1 VSTFAAIELLRRALS
16 AHQRAMDVS
25 GHNVA
30 NANTPGFTRQEVV
43 LSSVPPA
50 AGSSRFRTTLLVGG
64 GVQVS
69 GVRQARNE
77 FLDRQLREARQA
89 HAEAQARLDYLAQ
102 VEAAL
107 PEPSDSGLGELLAR
121 FWNAWQELSLSPES
135 GAARTAL
142 VQQASV
148 LVDALRQTYN
158 RVEELRQ
165 HTDAVAAGHVRELN
179 ALAAEVAALNVDVAR
194 LEVSGQRALDLR
206 DRREQLLARLHQL
219 ADVSSVET
227 DTGEV
232 LVFLQGRELVGP
244 AGRTTAVQIQAPVPG
259 GVHTFQWPD
268 GTPLQVRRGELAAVL
283 QARDV
288 DAPDLASRLDA
299 LAVNLR
305 DAVNAL
311 HTMGY
316 DLSGSPGEPFFVGS
330 GAANLQVNPTVR
342 ADPSRVA
349 AADAPGEPGNGAQAL
364 AIAQLRGLPAVDGAY
379 QALVA
384 EVGVRA
390 REARRQV
397 ELRAL
402 LTDQLQL
409 RREATSGVSLDEE
422 MANML
427 RSQHAY
433 DAAARMVRTVDEMV
447 RTLLDMVG
455 R

>member
-1 VSTFAAIELLRRALS
+1 MSSFAAIELLRRALW
-16 AHQRAMDVS
+16 AHQRAMDIS

-30 NANTPGFTRQEVV
+30 NANTPGFSRQEVT
-43 LSSVPPA
+43 LSSLPPA
-50 AGSSRFRTTLLVGG
+50 ASSSRFRTTLLVGG

-69 GVRQARNE
+69 GVRQARDE
-77 FLDRQLREARQA
+77 FLERQLRGARQA

-102 VEAAL
+102 VEAFL
-107 PEPSDSGLGELLAR
+107 PEPSDSGLGALLAR
-121 FWNAWQELSLSPES
+121 FWNAWQELSLNPES

-142 VQQASV
+142 VQQASM
-148 LVDALRQTYN
+148 LADALRQTRN

-165 HTDAVAAGHVRELN
+165 HMDAVAVGHVRELG
-179 ALAAEVAALNVDVAR
+179 ALASEVASLNVEIAR

-206 DRREQLLARLHQL
+206 DHREQLLARLHQL
-219 ADVSSVET
+219 ADTSSVET
-227 DTGEV
+227 ETGEV

-244 AGRTTAVQIQAPVPG
+244 AGRTTGLQILAPPPG
-259 GVHTFQWPD
+259 GVHSFVWPD
-268 GTPLQVRRGELAAVL
+268 GAPLQVRRGELAAVL
-283 QARDV
+283 EARDT
-288 DAPDLASRLDA
+288 DAPALAAQLDG

-311 HTMGY
+311 HGAGY
-316 DLSGSPGEPFFVGS
+316 DLSGSPGGVFFVGS
-330 GAANLQVNPTVR
+330 GAADLGVNPALL

-349 AADAPGEPGNGAQAL
+349 ASSAPGEPGNGIQAL
-364 AIAQLRGLPAVDGAY
+364 RIAQLRGLATVDGAY
-379 QALVA
+379 HALVA

-397 ELRAL
+397 ELRGL
-402 LTDQLQL
+402 LVDQLQL
-409 RREATSGVSLDEE
+409 RREATSGVSIDEE

-433 DAAARMVRTVDEMV
+433 DAAARMVRTVDEMI
-447 RTLLDMVG
+447 RTLLDLVG